1 MDQPSLPKNETVQSL
16 QTALRTQEQIG
27 FYNMVAGFLS
37 TDWTIALDKLGVKQP
52 QTVTTQLLAMIWDHL
67 CEPIWTSRN
76 NILHS
81 SNNHVTTDEMSSL
94 KDKLLW

>member
-1 MDQPSLPKNETVQSL
+1 LW
-16 QTALRTQEQIG
+16 TQAQIG

-37 TDWTIALDKLGVKQP
+37 NDWTSALEQLGVKHP

-67 CEPIWTSRN
+67 CEPIWTTRN

-81 SNNHVTTDEMSSL
+81 LTNHVTTDEMSSL
-94 KDKLLW
+94 KYKLLW